1 MYGDYEVGFMKIV
14 FRAEPG
20 YLMAYNLTDKKTMQV
35 AGKNLNLLN
44 QWLNDG
50 YTNKYTDLLHKH
62 GFISLDLPD
71 EEKTELKNLI
81 LECHET
87 KAPLRAMKAPEI
99 MNIELTTRCP
109 LRCPQ
114 CYCDLN
120 QGQDIEKEVALKFL
134 KEAARLKI
142 PFINLSG
149 GETLVYPHLNVLLEF
164 ISQHGLNSAIAISG
178 WGFDKARLEELKKA
192 GVDEI
197 YVSLNGSTP
206 EINALSR
213 DGYEMAIDSLHL
225 LQADRQVDYYI
236 NWVARNDN
244 VQDFPHL
251 VGLAQK
257 YGVKGIVILESKP
270 DASYVLQAT
279 LSKDNFLMLA
289 HYLKNHNQEAMPI
302 QVEPCFSPM
311 RAYINN
317 YYLFN
322 RNIGFNKG
330 CGAGRNAMAVDVNG
344 NLIPCRHL
352 LYPESYASIEEYWRH
367 SPVLNRLRQFEDYRG
382 EPCCSCYLNNNCI
395 SCRAVAD
402 KVEENLFSGNNY
414 CSVREIAQ

>member
-1 MYGDYEVGFMKIV
+1 MKRF

-20 YLMAYNLTDKKTMQV
+20 YLIAYNLTSKKTVQV

-44 QWLNDG
+44 QWLDDG
-50 YTNKYTDLLHKH
+50 YTNKFICLLEEH
-62 GFISLDLPD
+62 GFVSSDMPG
-71 EEKTELKNLI
+71 EKKAELKHLI
-81 LECHET
+81 LESQEIR
-87 KAPLRAMKAPEI
+87 APLRAMSTPEI

-120 QGQDIEKEVALKFL
+120 QGQDIEKEVALKYL
-134 KEAARLKI
+134 KQAARLKI

-149 GETLVYPHLNVLLEF
+149 GETLVYPHLNELLEY
-164 ISQHGLNSAIAISG
+164 ISEHGLNSAIAISG
-178 WGFDKARLEELKKA
+178 WGFDKARLEELKQA

-206 EINALSR
+206 EINGLSR
-213 DGYEMAIDSLHL
+213 DGYEMAIASLLL
-225 LQADRQVDYYI
+225 LQADGQVNYYI

-244 VQDFPHL
+244 VRDFPSL
-251 VGLAQK
+251 VSLAQK
-257 YGVKGIVILESKP
+257 YGAKGLVILESKP

-289 HYLKNHNQEAMPI
+289 HYLKNYNQEAIPI
-302 QVEPCFSPM
+302 QVEPCFSPL

-317 YYLFN
+317 YYLLN

-330 CGAGRNAMAVDVNG
+330 CGAGRNAMAVDVDG

-352 LYPESYASIEEYWRH
+352 LYSETFESIEDYWWH

-382 EPCCSCYLNNNCI
+382 EPCQSCYLNNNCI

-402 KVEENLFSGNNY
+402 KVQKNLFSGNNY

>member
-1 MYGDYEVGFMKIV
+1 MKII

-20 YLMAYNLTDKKTMQV
+20 YIMAYNLTSKKTVQV
-35 AGKNLNLLN
+35 TGQNLNQLS
-44 QWLNDG
+44 QWLENG
-50 YTNKYTDLLHKH
+50 YTNHFASILQEH
-62 GFISLDLPD
+62 GFISLDMPD
-71 EEKTELKNLI
+71 EEKTALKQLI
-81 LECHET
+81 LECYET
-87 KAPLRAMKAPEI
+87 KPPLRAMSAPEI

-120 QGQDIEKEVALKFL
+120 QGQDIAKEVALKYL
-134 KEAARLKI
+134 EEAARLKI

-149 GETLVYPHLNVLLEF
+149 GETLVYPHLNELLEF

-192 GVDEI
+192 GVDGI

-225 LQADRQVDYYI
+225 LQVDGQVDYYI

-244 VQDFPHL
+244 VSDFPHL
-251 VGLAQK
+251 VSLAQK
-257 YGVKGIVILESKP
+257 YGAKGIVILASKP

-279 LSKDNFLMLA
+279 LSNDNFLMLA

-302 QVEPCFSPM
+302 EVEPCFSPL

-330 CGAGRNAMAVDVNG
+330 CGAGRNAMAVDVDG

-352 LYPESYASIEEYWRH
+352 LYPESFESIEDYWWQ
-367 SPVLNRLRQFEDYRG
+367 SPVLNRLRQFEDYRE
-382 EPCCSCYLNNNCI
+382 EPCHSCYLNNNCI

-402 KVEENLFSGNNY
+402 KVQKNLFSGNNY
-414 CSVREIAQ
+414 CSVREIAR